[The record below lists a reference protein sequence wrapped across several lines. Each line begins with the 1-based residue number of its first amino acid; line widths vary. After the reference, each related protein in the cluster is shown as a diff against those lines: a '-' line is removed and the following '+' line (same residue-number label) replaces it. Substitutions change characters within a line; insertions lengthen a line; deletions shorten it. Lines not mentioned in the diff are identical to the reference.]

1 MLNMMMSQI
10 YETVLEKCNYESLFC
25 MVLLKAVVV
34 LLKTKCNVTCYTA
47 YVSSTFNIFL
57 MNKKHNEL
65 ERVQSEVNDPQCQ
78 MMDLLTSS
86 MVWIAEQLFFCLKTS
101 VS

>member
-25 MVLLKAVVV
+25 MVLLKAVAV
-34 LLKTKCNVTCYTA
+34 LLKTVQCYML
-47 YVSSTFNIFL
+47 YSVRKFDFPHSL
-57 MNKKHNEL
+57 MKKRQNKF
-65 ERVQSEVNDPQCQ
+65 ERVQSQVNDPQCH

-86 MVWIAEQLFFCLKTS
+86 MVWIAEQLFFCLKAS